1 MGQSIDLQL
10 IRLRTGVKMG
20 SREVINDT
28 LVNLF
33 NEILKLE
40 EDVLVNGEF
49 QNISVNDFHVINAIG
64 IDEKDI
70 KNMSTIAK
78 QLDITVGSL
87 TTAINALVRK
97 GYVSRERSEKDRRV
111 VTVKLTELGERAY
124 HHHRD
129 FHEHMTDAAVR
140 ALKADEL
147 PMVTKVLI
155 GLQKFFRDYKQ
166 NELPKDGE

>member
-1 MGQSIDLQL
+1 
-10 IRLRTGVKMG
+10 VG

-40 EDVLVNGEF
+40 EDVLVTGEF

-64 IDEKDI
+64 MDEV
-70 KNMSTIAK
+70 KNMSMVAK

-87 TTAINALVRK
+87 TTAVNALVRK
-97 GYVSRERSEKDRRV
+97 GYVMRERSETDRRV
-111 VTVKLTELGERAY
+111 VTVSLTELGERAY
-124 HHHRD
+124 HHHMD
-129 FHEHMTDAAVR
+129 FHNHMTDAAVR
-140 ALKADEL
+140 ALGADEL

-155 GLQKFFRDYKQ
+155 GLQKFFRDYKHH
-166 NELPKDGE
+166 ELPKDGE

>member
-1 MGQSIDLQL
+1 
-10 IRLRTGVKMG
+10 MG

-40 EDVLVNGEF
+40 EDVLVTGEF

-64 IDEKDI
+64 IEET
-70 KNMSTIAK
+70 KNMSMIAK

-124 HHHRD
+124 HHHMD
-129 FHEHMTDAAVR
+129 FHSHMTDAAVR

-166 NELPKDGE
+166 HELPKDGE

>member
-1 MGQSIDLQL
+1 
-10 IRLRTGVKMG
+10 MG

-40 EDVLVNGEF
+40 EDVLVTGEF

-64 IDEKDI
+64 MEDT

-97 GYVSRERSEKDRRV
+97 GYVFRERSEKDRRV
-111 VTVKLTELGERAY
+111 VTVKLTEQGERAY

-129 FHEHMTDAAVR
+129 FHEHMTDSAVR

-155 GLQKFFRDYKQ
+155 GLQKFFRDYKH
-166 NELPKDGE
+166 NELPKDSE

>member
-1 MGQSIDLQL
+1 M
-10 IRLRTGVKMG
+10 TG
-20 SREVINDT
+20 D
-28 LVNLF
+28 
-33 NEILKLE
+33 
-40 EDVLVNGEF
+40 F

-64 IDEKDI
+64 LDDT
-70 KNMSTIAK
+70 KNMSMIAK

-97 GYVSRERSEKDRRV
+97 GYVVRERSEKDRRV
-111 VTVKLTELGERAY
+111 VTVKLTEQGERAY

-129 FHEHMTDAAVR
+129 FHENMTDSAVR

-155 GLQKFFRDYKQ
+155 GLQKFFRDYKH
-166 NELPKDGE
+166 NELPKDSE

>member
-1 MGQSIDLQL
+1 
-10 IRLRTGVKMG
+10 MG

-40 EDVLVNGEF
+40 EEVLITGEF
-49 QNISVNDFHVINAIG
+49 KNISVNDMHVINAIG
-64 IDEKDI
+64 LDET
-70 KNMSTIAK
+70 KNMSMIAK

-97 GYVSRERSEKDRRV
+97 DYVVRERSEIDRRV
-111 VTVKLTELGERAY
+111 VTVKLTERGVRAY
-124 HHHRD
+124 HHHMD
-129 FHEHMTDAAVR
+129 FHDHMTDSAVR

-155 GLQKFFRDYKQ
+155 GLQKFFRDYKK
-166 NELPKDGE
+166 NEMTKDSEV

>member
-1 MGQSIDLQL
+1 
-10 IRLRTGVKMG
+10 MG

-40 EDVLVNGEF
+40 EDVLVTGEF
-49 QNISVNDFHVINAIG
+49 NNISVNDFHVINAISM
-64 IDEKDI
+64 DEV

-97 GYVSRERSEKDRRV
+97 GYVVRERSETDRRV

-155 GLQKFFRDYKQ
+155 GLQKFFRDYKKH
-166 NELPKDGE
+166 ELPKDGE

>member
-1 MGQSIDLQL
+1 
-10 IRLRTGVKMG
+10 MG

-40 EDVLVNGEF
+40 EDVLVTGEF

-64 IDEKDI
+64 KDENDI
-70 KNMSTIAK
+70 KNMSMIAK

-111 VTVKLTELGERAY
+111 VTVKLTEQGEHAY
-124 HHHRD
+124 DHHKD
-129 FHEHMTDAAVR
+129 FHEHMTDSALR

-155 GLQKFFRDYKQ
+155 GLQKFFRDYKH

>member
-1 MGQSIDLQL
+1 
-10 IRLRTGVKMG
+10 MG

-49 QNISVNDFHVINAIG
+49 NNISVNDFHVINAIG
-64 IDEKDI
+64 VEDP

-97 GYVSRERSEKDRRV
+97 GYVNRERSETDRRV
-111 VTVKLTELGERAY
+111 VTVKLTESGERAY
-124 HHHRD
+124 HHHMD
-129 FHEHMTDAAVR
+129 FHEHMTDAAIR

-147 PMVTKVLI
+147 PLVTKVLI
-155 GLQKFFRDYKQ
+155 GLQKFFRDFKIH
-166 NELPKDGE
+166 ELPKDSE

>member
-1 MGQSIDLQL
+1 
-10 IRLRTGVKMG
+10 MG

-40 EDVLVNGEF
+40 EDVLVTGEF

-64 IDEKDI
+64 MEET
-70 KNMSTIAK
+70 KNMSMIAK

-87 TTAINALVRK
+87 TTAVNALVRK

-111 VTVKLTELGERAY
+111 VTVKLTELGEHAY
-124 HHHRD
+124 HHHMD
-129 FHEHMTDAAVR
+129 FHNHMTDAAVR

-147 PMVTKVLI
+147 PKVTKVLI
-155 GLQKFFRDYKQ
+155 GLQKFFREYKQ
-166 NELPKDGE
+166 HELPKDGE

>member
-1 MGQSIDLQL
+1 
-10 IRLRTGVKMG
+10 MG

-40 EDVLVNGEF
+40 EDVLVTGEF

-64 IDEKDI
+64 MDEV
-70 KNMSTIAK
+70 KNMSMVAK

-87 TTAINALVRK
+87 TTAVNALVRK
-97 GYVSRERSEKDRRV
+97 GYVMRERSETDRRV
-111 VTVKLTELGERAY
+111 VTVSLTELGERAY
-124 HHHRD
+124 HHHMD
-129 FHEHMTDAAVR
+129 FHNHMTDAAVR
-140 ALKADEL
+140 ALGADEL

-155 GLQKFFRDYKQ
+155 GLQKFFRDYKHH
-166 NELPKDGE
+166 ELPKDGE

>member
-1 MGQSIDLQL
+1 
-10 IRLRTGVKMG
+10 MG

-40 EDVLVNGEF
+40 EDVLVTGEF

-64 IDEKDI
+64 MEDT

-97 GYVSRERSEKDRRV
+97 GYVVRERSEKDRRV
-111 VTVKLTELGERAY
+111 VTVKLTEQGERAY

-129 FHEHMTDAAVR
+129 FHEHMTDSAVR

-155 GLQKFFRDYKQ
+155 GLQKFFRDYKH
-166 NELPKDGE
+166 NELPKDSE

>member
-1 MGQSIDLQL
+1 
-10 IRLRTGVKMG
+10 MG

-40 EDVLVNGEF
+40 EDVLVTGEF

-64 IDEKDI
+64 MEDT

-97 GYVSRERSEKDRRV
+97 GYVVRERSEMVKILNVNFKPRV
-111 VTVKLTELGERAY
+111 KFYSQLS
-124 HHHRD
+124 
-129 FHEHMTDAAVR
+129 
-140 ALKADEL
+140 ALEN
-147 PMVTKVLI
+147 
-155 GLQKFFRDYKQ
+155 GGR
-166 NELPKDGE
+166 

>member
-1 MGQSIDLQL
+1 
-10 IRLRTGVKMG
+10 MG

-40 EDVLVNGEF
+40 EDVLVTGEF

-64 IDEKDI
+64 IEET
-70 KNMSTIAK
+70 KNMSMIAK

-124 HHHRD
+124 YHHRD
-129 FHEHMTDAAVR
+129 FHEHMTDSAVR

-147 PMVTKVLI
+147 PMVTKVLL

-166 NELPKDGE
+166 HELPKDGE

>member
-1 MGQSIDLQL
+1 
-10 IRLRTGVKMG
+10 MG

-40 EDVLVNGEF
+40 EDVLVTGEF
-49 QNISVNDFHVINAIG
+49 HNLSVNDFHVINAIG
-64 IDEKDI
+64 MDEV

-87 TTAINALVRK
+87 TTAVNALVRK
-97 GYVSRERSEKDRRV
+97 GYVVRERSETDRRV
-111 VTVKLTELGERAY
+111 VTLRLTESGERAY
-124 HHHRD
+124 HHHVD
-129 FHEHMTDAAVR
+129 FHEHMTDAALR
-140 ALKADEL
+140 ALNEDEL
-147 PMVTKVLI
+147 PKVTKVLI
-155 GLQKFFRDYKQ
+155 GLQKFFREYKK

>member
-1 MGQSIDLQL
+1 
-10 IRLRTGVKMG
+10 VG

-40 EDVLVNGEF
+40 EDVLVTGEF
-49 QNISVNDFHVINAIG
+49 HNLSVNDFHVINAIG
-64 IDEKDI
+64 MDEV

-87 TTAINALVRK
+87 TTAVNALVRK
-97 GYVSRERSEKDRRV
+97 GYVVRERSETDRRV
-111 VTVKLTELGERAY
+111 VTLRLTESGERAY
-124 HHHRD
+124 HHHVD
-129 FHEHMTDAAVR
+129 FHEHMTDAALR
-140 ALKADEL
+140 ALNEDEL
-147 PMVTKVLI
+147 PKVTKVLI
-155 GLQKFFRDYKQ
+155 GLQKFFREYKK

>member
-1 MGQSIDLQL
+1 
-10 IRLRTGVKMG
+10 MG

-40 EDVLVNGEF
+40 EDVLVTGEF
-49 QNISVNDFHVINAIG
+49 HNISVNEFHVINAIG
-64 IDEKDI
+64 MDEV
-70 KNMSTIAK
+70 KNMSMIAK

-97 GYVSRERSEKDRRV
+97 GYVVRERSERDRRV
-111 VTVKLTELGERAY
+111 VTVKLTELGERAFY
-124 HHHRD
+124 HHQD

-155 GLQKFFRDYKQ
+155 GLQKFFRDYKKH
-166 NELPKDGE
+166 ELPKDDG

>member
-1 MGQSIDLQL
+1 
-10 IRLRTGVKMG
+10 MG

-40 EDVLVNGEF
+40 EDVLVTGEF
-49 QNISVNDFHVINAIG
+49 QDLSVNEFHVINAIG
-64 IDEKDI
+64 MDAV
-70 KNMSTIAK
+70 KNMSMVAK

-97 GYVSRERSEKDRRV
+97 GYVERERSEADRRV
-111 VTVKLTELGERAY
+111 VTVKLTEKGERAY
-124 HHHRD
+124 HHHME

-140 ALKADEL
+140 ALKEDEL
-147 PMVTKVLI
+147 PKVTKVLI
-155 GLQKFFRDYKQ
+155 GLQKFFREYKQ

>member
-1 MGQSIDLQL
+1 
-10 IRLRTGVKMG
+10 MG

-40 EDVLVNGEF
+40 EDVLVTGEF

-64 IDEKDI
+64 IEET
-70 KNMSTIAK
+70 KNMSMIAK

-124 HHHRD
+124 HHHMD
-129 FHEHMTDAAVR
+129 FHNHMTDAAVHT
-140 ALKADEL
+140 LKEDEL
-147 PMVTKVLI
+147 PKVTKVLI
-155 GLQKFFRDYKQ
+155 GLQEFFREYKQ
-166 NELPKDGE
+166 HELPKDEISKDGE